1 MMRERAAWKLLGIEP
16 CADERAVKRAYA
28 AKLKEIDPD
37 TDIQGFTQLREALQI
52 ARYDARYRKER
63 DEHPER
69 FVYEDEDYDEAD
81 EQDAVEIGDL
91 GDAMFLQ
98 EPPDLSAL
106 NVSAHGNALDGD
118 NVRVAQDL
126 GQDPASMAPPGDGL
140 DAAFGAPSQPDPI
153 DEHFGALSQ
162 AVNKTPFVSKH
173 DRQAR
178 EAVAAILAD
187 PRMEGIEFAENIE
200 DWLANVLVDTIPKSD
215 GAIEVA
221 DAHFGWRA
229 ELARATPRWRISGV
243 AQRADDVACVNA
255 LADPDHRW
263 HEAYDALQSGAPE
276 DYSFGERS
284 RLQPLVVELIY
295 SLRQHNPGIEAQLL
309 PGRVDS
315 WMELGHVGMA
325 PELVQSEGISWF
337 GLILLAL
344 FATQIV
350 RTAIIWVGGV

>member
-118 NVRVAQDL
+118 DVRVAQDL

-153 DEHFGALSQ
+153 DEHFRALSQ

-173 DRQAR
+173 DGQAR

-200 DWLANVLVDTIPKSD
+200 DWLANVLVDTIHKSD

-221 DAHFGWRA
+221 DAHFGPVG
-229 ELARATPRWRISGV
+229 PRGTITRDIALGADAVTDRFAV
-243 AQRADDVACVNA
+243 ADLSRDTDLSTYVADLTNVGGQLIAS
-255 LADPDHRW
+255 ADC
-263 HEAYDALQSGAPE
+263 
-276 DYSFGERS
+276 
-284 RLQPLVVELIY
+284 
-295 SLRQHNPGIEAQLL
+295 
-309 PGRVDS
+309 
-315 WMELGHVGMA
+315 
-325 PELVQSEGISWF
+325 
-337 GLILLAL
+337 
-344 FATQIV
+344 IV
-350 RTAIIWVGGV
+350 RN